1 MNIELEIVSPN
12 EIVAKESGVTE
23 VIIPALWG
31 QMDVL
36 PQYTEY
42 MTTLRQGELTY
53 KKGGEKRSFNI
64 TGGLFT
70 ISKDKAT
77 VLVDGLMATVTS
89 LNEARNK
96 KKTE

>member
-53 KKGGEKRSFNI
+53 KRGSEKKSFNI

-77 VLVDGLMATVTS
+77 VLIDGLMATVTS

-96 KKTE
+96 KK